1 MYLEYTSLSRAFAVD
16 ICKLPQHSMY
26 MTQNT
31 RGCHSPWLINLK
43 KGSYK
48 IGVIQ
53 IVYNCFR
60 HSSGNWNKV
69 RIKHKWIR
77 DAIQLHRI
85 ILPLA
90 TCPTLVTTLRR
101 PERSTHKKIVWKT
114 AMKGNYLHLGQG
126 KWQPGQESS
135 RQSHKSR
142 PECSKTPCSTLS
154 FISIIHARRFT
165 ITCNITFNS
174 IITLLS

>member
-1 MYLEYTSLSRAFAVD
+1 MYLMYLEYTSLSRAFAVD

-77 DAIQLHRI
+77 DAVELHRI

-90 TCPTLVTTLRR
+90 TCPTLVTTLRW
-101 PERSTHKKIVWKT
+101 PERLTHNFFRENSNEKELLALRAGEVAAWT
-114 AMKGNYLHLGQG
+114 G
-126 KWQPGQESS
+126 
-135 RQSHKSR
+135 
-142 PECSKTPCSTLS
+142 
-154 FISIIHARRFT
+154 IIQAVAQVETRV
-165 ITCNITFNS
+165 
-174 IITLLS
+174 

>member
-1 MYLEYTSLSRAFAVD
+1 MYLMYLEYTSLSRAFAVD

-77 DAIQLHRI
+77 DAVELHRI

-101 PERSTHKKIVWKT
+101 PERSIHRNRMKYSNERELLALRAGKVAAWTGILQAVAQVKT
-114 AMKGNYLHLGQG
+114 
-126 KWQPGQESS
+126 
-135 RQSHKSR
+135 RV
-142 PECSKTPCSTLS
+142 
-154 FISIIHARRFT
+154 
-165 ITCNITFNS
+165 
-174 IITLLS
+174 